1 MTKHRNH
8 HKQASRKEVEVKEV
22 PVFVK
27 RSVAAFRK
35 LWEEEREIQ
44 WDELKLVHE
53 LNRWL

>member
-1 MTKHRNH
+1 MSKHHKH
-8 HKQASRKEVEVKEV
+8 HKQAHKEVKEV